1 MQGKTRP
8 PATAGEAISR
18 MDHYVA
24 LGLIG
29 QQEVAQLL
37 GLNVTDLTCLGH
49 ILGAGDEPLSA
60 GDLAS
65 LANLTT
71 GAVTGVLN
79 RLERAGYAKRQ
90 PDPTDRRRV
99 RVVADPVAT
108 RRVVEAYEPF
118 YARLAALFDDYSP
131 DEVAVIADWFT
142 RAAAEARAHLDRLRS
157 GALAPAAGPGSP
169 GSPGGTAGREV
180 PADPSDSAD
189 PSVPA
194 EPGAPAGPGASAAP
208 GGLQPPMIKFPFSCP
223 TEGSA

>member
-8 PATAGEAISR
+8 PATSGEAISR

-29 QQEVAQLL
+29 RQEVAQLL

-49 ILGAGDEPLSA
+49 VMEAGDEPLSA
-60 GDLAS
+60 GDLAA

-90 PDPTDRRRV
+90 PDPADRRRV
-99 RVVADPVAT
+99 RVVADPVAA
-108 RRVVEAYEPF
+108 RRVVEVYRPF

-131 DEVAVIADWFT
+131 EEVAVIADWFA
-142 RAAAEARAHLDRLRS
+142 RATVEARAHLDHLRS
-157 GALAPAAGPGSP
+157 GEPPSAA
-169 GSPGGTAGREV
+169 
-180 PADPSDSAD
+180 PADP
-189 PSVPA
+189 
-194 EPGAPAGPGASAAP
+194 AAA
-208 GGLQPPMIKFPFSCP
+208 GGLNPPMIKFPFSCP